1 MKSLLF
7 HLPLISACWRA
18 AKPKIFFGLF
28 LLFLTGLEGSLL
40 AAPEFPSLDSVY
52 QRQINWNETARISL
66 EKLAAEKAKLL
77 VQPALAQ
84 VPLAKFQD
92 SVDKAAKAKAL
103 ELWKLIGRD
112 FPEAATAISQ
122 ERASGI
128 WDSPWGNLPDLAR
141 RYASHCSEGLRAEA
155 QAIAAK
161 AASPDDLEKV
171 RALYRG
177 CYESIETVRKINAV
191 NIEAAR
197 LAIADLEKS
206 FPGKYDS
213 ATHRKALEAFAARQ
227 TALLTEFNTGKPKPE
242 SVAEAN
248 SLLAGVRRA
257 MLANP
262 VLDFD
267 RLVLIDRRFGAGARQ
282 VISSSLGMPSG
293 NSFSQDTIP
302 HKGWNNSISV
312 LSDFRNE
319 GKLTPLHKPAKDFL
333 ISDLV
338 LHSDANKILF
348 TSVGAND
355 RWALFEVNA
364 DGQGR
369 KEITPTN
376 MPAVDF
382 FDACYLPDN
391 QIAMTTTAAFQG
403 LPCVGGNSVMAQLYL
418 MEGQGEPNQRKIR
431 QLTFEQDSDYCPTVL
446 ANGRLMFQRWGYT
459 DQMHY
464 FSRVL
469 MHCNPDG
476 TDQRE
481 YYHSDS
487 YFPNCFFYA
496 RPIPGQTSQV
506 VGIATGHHGISRSGR
521 LLILDPA
528 KGRAEAEGVV
538 QEIPGRGKK
547 VDPIIKDTLVD
558 GVWPQFIHPC
568 PLAEPGTNA
577 GAGKYFLVSCKPNAS
592 ALWGIYLVDVFDNMT
607 LIKEVEGA
615 ALLQPMVLRATP
627 TPPVIPERIDL
638 NRKDALVFMA
648 NIYQGPGL
656 LGVPH
661 SEVKSLRI
669 FSYHFNYMAR
679 GGHQSVGVESS
690 WDVKRILGTVP
701 VEDDGSAFFRI
712 PANLPI
718 AVQPLDKDGRS
729 LQLMRSWFVGMPGEN
744 LSCVGCHEKQND
756 PVPNRRSKAATRAPS
771 EITPWYGA
779 ARPFSYRFEVQPV
792 LDRNCVSCHNAG
804 SKLNLTG
811 PTEYKKGYNA
821 KEYADNV
828 SYMNLQLYV
837 RRPGPESD
845 IHLFLPMEYHAST
858 SDLIQILEKGHH
870 GVKLDQESWER
881 LAAWIDLNAPYRGSW
896 TPGVWRNSDQNKAR
910 LGNAKLFANLDVDP
924 EGEYSALENAAPQ
937 LPTPAPS
944 TAKDPAPEPEPQLQG
959 WPFDAKSA
967 VQMQKSEEPTVQST
981 EIITASGKLS
991 FKLHRIPS
999 GKFVMGTNRWQ
1010 ADERPSSVV
1019 EIPKSFWMSE
1029 LEVSNELYRLF
1040 DPTHDSRFL
1049 DMPGKDL
1056 VGPGKPAN
1064 LPTEPVIRVSWQ
1076 EAMKFCEWLSEKTGK
1091 KFSLPSEA
1099 QWEWA
1104 CRAGTATD
1112 LWYGNVG
1119 DNFARFA
1126 NLAGA
1131 EMEVEEPYPQV
1142 KTVKDGQAYATKL
1155 GAYESN
1161 PWGLKDMHGNVAE
1174 WTRSS
1179 YKPYPYVDGD
1189 GRNDLSTADLKVVRG
1204 GSWRSTPDSA
1214 RSAFRV
1220 PFKSWQPI
1228 SFVGFR
1234 VICE

>member
-1 MKSLLF
+1 MQSSLN
-7 HLPLISACWRA
+7 A
-18 AKPKIFFGLF
+18 A
-28 LLFLTGLEGSLL
+28 SD
-40 AAPEFPSLDSVY
+40 FPTLDSVY
-52 QRQINWNETARISL
+52 QLQKNWVETARISL
-66 EKLAAEKAKLL
+66 ENLAAEKQKFLL
-77 VQPALAQ
+77 QPALSDA
-84 VPLAKFQD
+84 VKKAFLKKVEAKD
-92 SVDKAAKAKAL
+92 REIWSGIA
-103 ELWKLIGRD
+103 RD
-112 FPEAATAISQ
+112 FPKETVDVSQ
-122 ERASGI
+122 ELTARI
-128 WDSPWGNLPDLAR
+128 WDSPWQNLPELAG
-141 RYASHCSEGLRAEA
+141 RYAALCGGGLKAEA
-155 QAIAAK
+155 QAIAK
-161 AASPDDLEKV
+161 NAASAEDLDKV
-171 RALYRG
+171 RGLYRRG
-177 CYESIETVRKINAV
+177 YEFMALAKKIDSVNVR
-191 NIEAAR
+191 AAN
-197 LAIADLEKS
+197 LAIGDFGES
-206 FPGKYDS
+206 FPGKY
-213 ATHRKALEAFAARQ
+213 AAALHRKALSAFAARRVAL
-227 TALLTEFNTGKPKPE
+227 TAELNTGTPKPA
-242 SVAEAN
+242 SVTEAV

-267 RLVLIDRRFGAGARQ
+267 KILLIERRFGVTARK
-282 VISSSLGMPSG
+282 VISAPLGMPEG

-302 HKGWNNSISV
+302 HRGWDNTISV
-312 LSDFRNE
+312 SSNFRNE
-319 GKLTPLHKPAKDFL
+319 GKLVPLYKPAADAL
-333 ISDLV
+333 VSDVV
-338 LHSDANKILF
+338 LHFNADKMLF

-355 RWALFEVNA
+355 RWALFEA
-364 DGQGR
+364 KSDGTEAR
-369 KEITPTN
+369 EITPKK

-382 FDACYLPDN
+382 FDACYLPDGHIVMN
-391 QIAMTTTAAFQG
+391 TTAAFQG
-403 LPCVGGNSVMAQLYL
+403 LPCVNGSSVMAQLYL
-418 MEGQGEPNQRKIR
+418 MDGQGEPDQRKIR
-431 QLTFEQDSDYCPTVL
+431 QLAFEQDSDYCPTML
-446 ANGRLMFQRWGYT
+446 SNGRLMFQRWGYT

-464 FSRVL
+464 FSRLL

-528 KGRAEAEGVV
+528 KGRSEAEGVV

-547 VDPIIKDTLVD
+547 VEPIIKDALVD

-607 LIKEVEGA
+607 LIKEVEGS
-615 ALLQPMVLRATP
+615 ALLQPMVLRSTP

-648 NIYQGPGL
+648 NIYQGAGL
-656 LGVPH
+656 QGVPRG
-661 SEVKSLRI
+661 EVKSLRI
-669 FSYHFNYMAR
+669 FSYHFCYMQR
-679 GGHQSVGVESS
+679 GGHASVGVESS
-690 WDVKRILGTVP
+690 WDVKRILGNVP

-718 AVQPLDKDGRS
+718 AVQPLDKDGRA

-744 LSCVGCHEKQND
+744 LSCVGCHEKQNAT
-756 PVPNRRSKAATRAPS
+756 VANTRSKAATRAPS
-771 EITPWYGA
+771 EIEPWHGP

-804 SKLNLTG
+804 SKLNLAG
-811 PTEYKKGYNA
+811 PTKYRKDYKAND
-821 KEYADNV
+821 YADDV

-845 IHLFLPMEYHAST
+845 IHMLLPMEYHAST
-858 SDLIQILEKGHH
+858 SDLVQLLEKGHH
-870 GVKLDQESWER
+870 GLKLDQESWER

-896 TPGVWRNSDQNKAR
+896 TPDAWRRCDQNNAR
-910 LGNAKLFANLDVDP
+910 LGNAKLFANLEVDP
-924 EGEYSALENAAPQ
+924 EEEYAALERAAAQ
-937 LPTPAPS
+937 LPGPTPTPL
-944 TAKDPAPEPEPQLQG
+944 TVNEPTPEPEPQLQD
-959 WPFDAKSA
+959 WPFDAAKA
-967 VQMQKSEEPTVQST
+967 AQMQKAEEATVQT
-981 EIITASGKLS
+981 IDLPTSGTNAKLS
-991 FKLHRIPS
+991 FKLYRIPS
-999 GKFVMGTNRWQ
+999 GKFVMGSNRWQ

-1029 LEVSNELYRLF
+1029 LEVSNEIYHLF

-1049 DMPGKDL
+1049 DKPGKDQTS
-1056 VGPGKPAN
+1056 PGEPAN
-1064 LPTEPVIRVSWQ
+1064 LPTEPVIRVTWQ

-1091 KFSLPSEA
+1091 KFSLPTEA

-1126 NLAGA
+1126 NLAGV
-1131 EMEVEEPYPQV
+1131 EMKVEEPYPQI
-1142 KTVKDGQAYATKL
+1142 KTVNDGQAYAAKL
-1155 GAYESN
+1155 GAYEPN

-1179 YKPYPYVDGD
+1179 YKPYPYLDGD
-1189 GRNDLSTADLKVVRG
+1189 GRNDLSLEDLKVARG
-1204 GSWRSTPDSA
+1204 GSWRSTPETA

-1220 PFKSWQPI
+1220 PFQSWQPV

-1234 VICE
+1234 VVCE